1 MLTQDQE
8 LHETQQKLKESLSLY
23 ENLYEHAPAGY
34 FSIDEKGRIFKINM
48 AGCLMLGKQRTR
60 ILDRLFISFLTL
72 ENANKFQSYLDSL
85 SIGVEDARLI
95 ELEISLQGEKTCTIL
110 LESSPLIM
118 GGRHIVMT
126 DICQI
131 KEAAQRNNELLH
143 ENRLLTKNLFKQQE
157 EDSKYL
163 AREIHDEL
171 GQWMSAI
178 LSQAEV
184 LSTYGDK
191 SDINQIAAKDISKSV
206 GKMHEVVRSLMGH
219 LRPAA
224 LDILGLT
231 ESLSKLMEDWCFHHP
246 NVRLDQ
252 HIDDE
257 IKDVADLVSVAVYRI
272 TQEALTNISKYAHPT
287 QVTVRL
293 ACNEDNIT
301 GVEYLSL
308 IIEENGRGFDP
319 TQKSDGIGIVGMRE
333 RVVTLGGEFNMT
345 SSPVNGTQISV
356 RIPTRLQ

>member
-1 MLTQDQE
+1 M
-8 LHETQQKLKESLSLY
+8 
-23 ENLYEHAPAGY
+23 
-34 FSIDEKGRIFKINM
+34 
-48 AGCLMLGKQRTR
+48 
-60 ILDRLFISFLTL
+60 
-72 ENANKFQSYLDSL
+72 
-85 SIGVEDARLI
+85 
-95 ELEISLQGEKTCTIL
+95 
-110 LESSPLIM
+110 M

-131 KEAAQRNNELLH
+131 KEAAHRNNELLQ

-157 EDSKYL
+157 DDSKYL
-163 AREIHDEL
+163 TREIHDEL

-184 LSTYGDK
+184 LSTYGDQ

-206 GKMHEVVRSLMGH
+206 GKMHEVVHGLMGR
-219 LRPAA
+219 LRPAT